1 MVAPNY
7 AAKRSELA
15 RSMGLGQQR
24 KGMTRMAAKTAATS
38 SKVAEVSKKR
48 GRKKAP

>member
-1 MVAPNY
+1 MPLSDLNWPGIW
-7 AAKRSELA
+7 
-15 RSMGLGQQR
+15 GLGQQR
-24 KGMTRMAAKTAATS
+24 KWMTRMAAKTAATS

>member
-1 MVAPNY
+1 
-7 AAKRSELA
+7 
-15 RSMGLGQQR
+15 MGLGQQR

-38 SKVAEVSKKR
+38 SKVAEAAPKKR